1 MLDMGFSPIVN
12 QIAAEARWRKQ
23 TMLFSAT
30 LEGSGIARFS
40 DELLNEPVELEADSS
55 RKEKGIIHQW
65 IHLADNATHKLDLLT
80 HILST
85 QVETAIVFVKT
96 RERLA
101 TLVGQLQSV
110 DIDCV
115 WLQGEMPQDKRNTAM
130 DRFRTGDVKIL
141 IATDVAARGIDVENI
156 SHVINYDMPRTAD
169 VYVHRIG
176 RTGRAGN
183 KGTAI
188 SIVEAHDI
196 GVVPKIERYTEQ
208 ALKRRVIA
216 ALRPANKEAKPPA
229 KKKISNKTKKAVIK
243 AKRTAKIKKRKNKG
257 RGKKTP

>member
-1 MLDMGFSPIVN
+1 MLKDF
-12 QIAAEARWRKQ
+12 
-23 TMLFSAT
+23 
-30 LEGSGIARFS
+30 
-40 DELLNEPVELEADSS
+40 
-55 RKEKGIIHQW
+55 
-65 IHLADNATHKLDLLT
+65 LASQD
-80 HILST
+80 I
-85 QVETAIVFVKT
+85 QV
-96 RERLA
+96 
-101 TLVGQLQSV
+101 
-110 DIDCV
+110 C

-141 IATDVAARGIDVENI
+141 VATDVAARGIDVDNI

-216 ALRPANKEAKPPA
+216 ALRPANKEAKAPS

-243 AKRTAKIKKRKNKG
+243 AKRTAKIKSRKKKG
-257 RGKKTP
+257 RGPKS